1 MSMKRIC
8 LSLFLLI
15 PLSANSESEIKNLPK
30 HLDAKTVIFVNGIL
44 PLGLHCKIAIFLD
57 SGARTAQLMDELKK
71 LVGKNK
77 VIAAVGDMKTAAPF
91 GFHITDSRGTRI
103 MAMVDENSQFSLKR
117 DEIIENF
124 SVISVTVNE
133 FGLKNARKIVDEQL
147 RDAEK

>member
-1 MSMKRIC
+1 
-8 LSLFLLI
+8 
-15 PLSANSESEIKNLPK
+15 
-30 HLDAKTVIFVNGIL
+30 
-44 PLGLHCKIAIFLD
+44 
-57 SGARTAQLMDELKK
+57 MDELKK

-124 SVISVTVNE
+124 SVISVAVNE